1 MRYFT
6 PHTEN
11 SCFAVARREFP
22 PNNVDAE
29 TLLGKTAGRVQSLP
43 FSRPND
49 GRQAYWTTSFE
60 GSEGLSALRVI
71 PLPVTERGWAGL
83 PPSQLL

>member
-6 PHTEN
+6 PHTKN
-11 SCFAVARREFP
+11 SCFALAHREFP

-43 FSRPND
+43 SSRPND
-49 GRQAYWTTSFE
+49 GRQAYRTTSLE
-60 GSEGLSALRVI
+60 GSEGLSALRAI
-71 PLPVTERGWAGL
+71 LLPVTERG
-83 PPSQLL
+83 